1 MSLPRRGAASRT
13 GTAGARRTWAP
24 ELRGSLTGLRGGLTV
39 WLPVLLLVTTMV
51 WFAAHGPVPLWWSA
65 GTLTAAGAL
74 LGDPAVRL
82 MLAIARDTASAE
94 HARNAHREQI
104 RADTV
109 LTAPQM
115 ADREATASGRDSR
128 EQPIRDEDEAPPLR
142 GGLMI
147 GVLERLAV
155 TVCVVSGYASGIAV
169 VVAIKGLAR
178 YGELSTPA
186 QREQFIIG
194 TLASLLWAAGT
205 AGAIL
210 LLSAPA

>member
-1 MSLPRRGAASRT
+1 
-13 GTAGARRTWAP
+13 
-24 ELRGSLTGLRGGLTV
+24 
-39 WLPVLLLVTTMV
+39 
-51 WFAAHGPVPLWWSA
+51 
-65 GTLTAAGAL
+65 
-74 LGDPAVRL
+74 
-82 MLAIARDTASAE
+82 
-94 HARNAHREQI
+94 
-104 RADTV
+104 
-109 LTAPQM
+109 
-115 ADREATASGRDSR
+115 
-128 EQPIRDEDEAPPLR
+128 
-142 GGLMI
+142 MI

-178 YGELSTPA
+178 YGELSTAA